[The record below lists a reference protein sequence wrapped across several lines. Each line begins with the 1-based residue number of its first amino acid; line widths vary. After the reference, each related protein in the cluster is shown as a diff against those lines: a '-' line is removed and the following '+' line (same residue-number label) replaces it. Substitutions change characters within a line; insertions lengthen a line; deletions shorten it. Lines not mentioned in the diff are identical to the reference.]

1 MSKAASDHT
10 GGAYYARVQRIGT
23 TSSISGSVSGGD
35 KGWSEQK
42 PHYMLNEPNQP
53 MLELANQR
61 LDQPRQPQQLTPK
74 GLGTKADFTNL

>member
-10 GGAYYARVQRIGT
+10 GGVNYPKVQRIGT

-42 PHYMLNEPNQP
+42 PHYMLYEPN
-53 MLELANQR
+53 
-61 LDQPRQPQQLTPK
+61 
-74 GLGTKADFTNL
+74 